1 MWSCFFR
8 ASEEDPLFPIVVGS
22 FWACVEYMVITIAG
36 TMPNVATPLYVVPL
50 LLQPISVVGCHGL
63 NFAIGAFNGCVA
75 QALSTTS
82 TQRRKQVLRR
92 LLVGTCL
99 WAGLSVVQYS
109 TADSGTG
116 GRRATVAAVAP
127 GGLLPSAVLTCKERD
142 QKPLRRGPSLHGI
155 IEGADR
161 SDTSRGE
168 RHRGEGGGMERGMD
182 ETFAPLAKEMGI
194 LLTIGMHTKDRSNL
208 AVTISPE
215 GEVLG
220 YYGKMNPVKL
230 LGEQSPKQYG
240 YRDFSVQGDW
250 LGYHASSVRV
260 GPLICYDMDFPES
273 AATLGRQGVEMIL
286 SPSSDWSAMRNHI
299 AAYVFRA
306 IENRMPIVKA
316 DTGWDSAIIDARG
329 NVVASYM
336 SRESVRHAVVG
347 TVGLGS
353 GEPTMAALYVVY
365 LLVLMVL
372 SLTASNSNAPT
383 LFLLCLSSIVLFNI
397 RTVHIGLPYL
407 LELWPV
413 SLFCLSPLLAAQRL
427 SNSIWPPVMTFFFAL
442 GITFWNMGLD
452 IGLGLLI
459 GLGWGISW
467 WLAGLFESLAFKSD
481 SGYYSLHVAAMWV
494 SLMYA
499 TARFLGTMESLSTPF
514 HGSPV
519 LIQPIALFGFYSLE
533 FAVMCS
539 NAALAQ
545 ALTSLNPRHV
555 LNLWQLGV
563 LGWTLFSVLLY
574 YTSMIPGQATVTV
587 AAVSPGG
594 YLPSPLCEHGYLL
607 HYGERVSCA
616 ASVDEQLAR
625 TRTAVEEYGAKIV
638 VWPEAWLGLF
648 ENMSAATGFVER
660 ELGPLAKELHISM
673 TVGAETETWGNL
685 ALTIGPNGVI
695 QNVYGK
701 QHPIRISGEKSKLVF
716 GYPTIPLNPA
726 LVDQHVDGLPAPPR
740 RLRAARELVSEGS
753 TLILNPS
760 QDWAAVRSH
769 FATAVFRAVENRV
782 AIVKA
787 DVGWDSAIIDPLGNK
802 VVGFERDKCTEEV
815 IVGTVSL
822 GTGTTLAVYLGDLVA
837 VSCLMFVA
845 LALVQATGQRVT
857 RRRHGELDHP
867 FLSSV

>member
-1 MWSCFFR
+1 EQIAATRRVVNDTEAKVVVWSE
-8 ASEEDPLFPIVVGS
+8 AWVG
-22 FWACVEYMVITIAG
+22 AYD
-36 TMPNVATPLYVVPL
+36 N
-50 LLQPISVVGCHGL
+50 Q
-63 NFAIGAFNGCVA
+63 
-75 QALSTTS
+75 
-82 TQRRKQVLRR
+82 TQLEK
-92 LLVGTCL
+92 
-99 WAGLSVVQYS
+99 
-109 TADSGTG
+109 
-116 GRRATVAAVAP
+116 AV
-127 GGLLPSAVLTCKERD
+127 
-142 QKPLRRGPSLHGI
+142 
-155 IEGADR
+155 
-161 SDTSRGE
+161 
-168 RHRGEGGGMERGMD
+168 D
-182 ETFAPLAKEMGI
+182 ETFAPLARELGI

-240 YRDFSVQGDW
+240 YRDFNAQGDW

-273 AATLGRQGVEMIL
+273 AATLSRQGVEMVL

-306 IENRMPIVKA
+306 VENRMPIVKA

-329 NVVASYM
+329 NVVASFM

-365 LLVLMVL
+365 FVVLMVL
-372 SLTASNSNAPT
+372 SLTASNTNAPT

-467 WLAGLFESLAFKSD
+467 WLAGLFESLAFKCD
-481 SGYYSLHVAAMWV
+481 SGYHSLHVAAMWV

-594 YLPSPLCEHGYLL
+594 YLPSPLCDHGYLL

-616 ASVDEQLAR
+616 ASVDEQLTR

-726 LVDQHVDGLPAPPR
+726 LVDQHTDGLQLPPGGYGR
-740 RLRAARELVSEGS
+740 VGSLICYDMDFPSAARELVSEGS

-845 LALVQATGQRVT
+845 LALVQAAGQRVT
-857 RRRHGELDHP
+857 RRRHGELEHP